1 MLREIC
7 HPKKKKK
14 KEETNKRKE
23 TVKAEIVSIL
33 PEWVG
38 KEGKGTS

>member
-14 KEETNKRKE
+14 RKKQTNKRE

-33 PEWVG
+33 PE
-38 KEGKGTS
+38 